1 MGGFCSP
8 KCECA
13 SVVMVNG
20 KPVSLK
26 SSKCPLIFHAA
37 SEIAVTCKKKKTKTA
52 QKQNPNNNFFL
63 KMKYFQTFDHKGGK
77 HHSWK
82 INHSKK
88 QESAFLNFTLN
99 CDVAPRSLF
108 GFRNLKVRWCQQTGR
123 NSAFSDEAHFLHKAA
138 LCDVTAFRL
147 HLHPAL
153 QWKRED
159 LHKSFYERVHTI
171 CSWLS
176 LDQSL

>member
-1 MGGFCSP
+1 MQ
-8 KCECA
+8 
-13 SVVMVNG
+13 
-20 KPVSLK
+20 PVKSQSL
-26 SSKCPLIFHAA
+26 
-37 SEIAVTCKKKKTKTA
+37 VKK
-52 QKQNPNNNFFL
+52 QKQKQPKNKTRIIIFL
-63 KMKYFQTFDHKGGK
+63 KNEVFPNFRSQRGK
-77 HHSWK
+77 TPLVK

-88 QESAFLNFTLN
+88 QESAFFNFTLN

-123 NSAFSDEAHFLHKAA
+123 NSAFSGEAHFLHKAA
-138 LCDVTAFRL
+138 LCDVTAFSL

>member
-1 MGGFCSP
+1 MQ
-8 KCECA
+8 
-13 SVVMVNG
+13 
-20 KPVSLK
+20 PVKSQSLVK
-26 SSKCPLIFHAA
+26 NQ
-37 SEIAVTCKKKKTKTA
+37 KKTNPK
-52 QKQNPNNNFFL
+52 QPKKQNPNNKKKIKNEVFPNFRS
-63 KMKYFQTFDHKGGK
+63 QRGK
-77 HHSWK
+77 TPLVK
-82 INHSKK
+82 KKNHSKK

-123 NSAFSDEAHFLHKAA
+123 NSAFSGEAHFLHKAA